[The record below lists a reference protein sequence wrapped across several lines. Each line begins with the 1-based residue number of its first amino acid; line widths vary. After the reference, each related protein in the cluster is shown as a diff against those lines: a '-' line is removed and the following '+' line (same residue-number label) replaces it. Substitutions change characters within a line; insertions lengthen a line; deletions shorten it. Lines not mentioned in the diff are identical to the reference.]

1 MIDKLHVG
9 MNLKL
14 SWEELRTKFPS
25 SLPHYKKNEIETLKR
40 FVELGILPGDYSFDV
55 RLPYE
60 LTEREKVLPE
70 PEQRMMM
77 ALKSMRIDA
86 VVETAGEVWIL
97 EVCKGLELSYTGK
110 LLGYTDLYKEIFM
123 PTKPIRMGVVGI
135 DENTMARRA
144 LEGRGIKVWLIKI

>member
-1 MIDKLHVG
+1 MIDKLKVG
-9 MNLKL
+9 YNLKL
-14 SWEELRTKFPS
+14 SWQQLKTAFPV
-25 SLPHYKKNEIETLKR
+25 SLPHYKKNEVQTIKR
-40 FVELGILPGDYSFDV
+40 FVQLGYLPGDYSFDV

-60 LTEREKVLPE
+60 LTERENVLSE

-86 VVETAGEVWIL
+86 VVETPAEIWII

-110 LLGYTDLYKEIFM
+110 LLGYTDLYKEIFK

-144 LEGRGIKVWLIKI
+144 LENMGVTVWLVSP